1 MSGLKKG
8 VGNNCLVS
16 SNTKPKPTQKR
27 TLNEASN
34 KQEEVLC
41 AMQVQLG
48 NLPQRTVNS
57 KSARVFKKLVDELM
71 Q

>member
-8 VGNNCLVS
+8 VENNCLVS
-16 SNTKPKPTQKR
+16 SNTKPR
-27 TLNEASN
+27 EASN
-34 KQEEVLC
+34 KQKEVLC

-48 NLPQRTVNS
+48 NLPQSTVNF
-57 KSARVFKKLVDELM
+57 KSARGLKKLVDELM